1 MASVSSDYINL
12 GNDTFVRKDLVK
24 SFERKN
30 DFGDV
35 SLALANGMVVN
46 FNPDMPSAMGKSGK
60 MTIDEKDGT
69 IIFNNFNKQWATVIG
84 TDGDDRLNFVNS
96 SQVTV
101 HPGKGKDNVAFD
113 SSVLMRVYYNESS
126 PHQMVTVDGKSDVD
140 VSVNKPARS
149 RQENSDGK
157 TVTHYWFEG

>member
-1 MASVSSDYINL
+1 MANVSSDYMNL

-24 SFERKN
+24 SFERKS

-46 FNPDMPSAMGKSGK
+46 FNPDRPSAMGKSGK

-69 IIFNNFNKQWATVIG
+69 IIFTNFNKQWATVIG
-84 TDGDDRLNFVNS
+84 TDGDDRMSFVNS

-101 HPGKGKDNVAFD
+101 RPGKGADDVSFD
-113 SSVLMRVYYNESS
+113 SSRAMFVYYNEGSS
-126 PHQMVTVDGKSDVD
+126 LQTVTVAGKSDVY
-140 VSVNKPARS
+140 VSGNHPTRS
-149 RQENSDGK
+149 EIKNIDGK
-157 TVTHYWFEG
+157 TVTHYWVEG